1 MAKPSTNPTRKPAT
15 NPIAKL
21 RGDRLALAK
30 ALTQVESDFTS
41 PATQGLL
48 AAAHQSNFA
57 SHVIGL
63 TGTPGVGKSTLI
75 GALVPKFRQLKRR
88 VAIIAVDPSSSI
100 SQGSILG
107 DRLRFN
113 LSAEDEGTFA
123 RSVASGG
130 ALGGLAVPVM
140 PFICILRAL
149 FEVVIVETV
158 GIGQSE
164 DEITHLSDTT
174 VLCLQPAA
182 GDSIQ
187 YMKSGIME
195 LPHILC
201 LNKAD
206 LPQATASKTALAS
219 SVANFRHPPPVVSV
233 SSTTK
238 QGLDELI
245 QALDKRQVEVDMATV
260 RRAGEQKWLARQ
272 LKESFGS
279 VGMEQKLKTLDPKAN
294 PFGQLAKLLG

>member
-1 MAKPSTNPTRKPAT
+1 MKESLASLKN
-15 NPIAKL
+15 N
-21 RGDRLALAK
+21 RLALAK
-30 ALTQVESDFTS
+30 ALTQIESDFTS
-41 PATQGLL
+41 PATQTLL
-48 AAAHQSNFA
+48 EAAYKSDFK

-63 TGTPGVGKSTLI
+63 TGTPGVGKSTLV
-75 GALVPKFRQLKRR
+75 GALVAKLRNPASSQPKRK

-113 LSAEDEGTFA
+113 LNADDEGTFA

-130 ALGGLAVPVM
+130 ALGGLAAPVM
-140 PFICILRAL
+140 PFICLLRAL

-187 YMKSGIME
+187 YMKAGIME

-206 LPQATASKTALAS
+206 LPQAAASKTSLISA
-219 SVANFRHPPPVVSV
+219 VAHFRDPPPVVSV
-233 SSTTK
+233 SSVSNE
-238 QGLDELI
+238 GLDELI
-245 QALDKRQVEVDMATV
+245 QALDERLAQADIATIRRQGGQTWL
-260 RRAGEQKWLARQ
+260 RAQ
-272 LKESFGS
+272 LKERFGT
-279 VGMEQKLKTLDPKAN
+279 VGMEQKLQTLKAN
-294 PFGQLAKLLG
+294 ENPFTQLAKLWS